1 MTKLVKLAGVALV
14 ATLAACASRAHMW
27 DASGRSYWA
36 AFAQQTPQLKAPLKG
51 PVSGLDS
58 QEAAIIA
65 QTYRRGLAPKA
76 AQPRE
81 PPVLIVGQPSAETGG
96 YSMPPPSVPAK

>member
-1 MTKLVKLAGVALV
+1 MTKLAKLAGVALV
-14 ATLAACASRAHMW
+14 AVHAACASRAHMW
-27 DASGRSYWA
+27 EASGRSYSA
-36 AFAQQTPQLKAPLKG
+36 ALAQQAPQPKTPVKG
-51 PVSGLDS
+51 PVGGLDS

-81 PPVLIVGQPSAETGG
+81 APVLILGQPSAETGG
-96 YSMPPPSVPAK
+96 YSLPPPSVPAK